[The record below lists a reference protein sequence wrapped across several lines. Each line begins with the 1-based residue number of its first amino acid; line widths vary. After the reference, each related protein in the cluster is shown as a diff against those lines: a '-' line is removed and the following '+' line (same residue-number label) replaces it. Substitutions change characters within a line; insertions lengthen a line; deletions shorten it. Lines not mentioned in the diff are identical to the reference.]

1 MCNRILAENQ
11 LVFANAIL
19 TNHNGVIILEQNAY
33 VKLFIKA

>member
-19 TNHNGVIILEQNAY
+19 TNHNPMIISEQNAH
-33 VKLFIKA
+33 VEP